1 MGGITD
7 PAKAYFKDGLW
18 AWDGTVWRKQPLL
31 YGYTSALGAR
41 KINNALA
48 AGNNTL
54 DIDAVPADEIWVVTN
69 LAMRYTG
76 TAPTRMTV
84 TLTIDSIGY
93 STYRQETVVTQEVYD
108 RQGWWVLAEGDQ
120 ISMVIIGATLNDTA
134 AVWATGFTTSIVE

>member
-1 MGGITD
+1 MVGITD

-31 YGYTSALGAR
+31 YGYTSVLGAR

-48 AGNNTL
+48 AGNVSL
-54 DIDAVPADEIWVVTN
+54 DIDAVPADEIWIVTN
-69 LAMRYTG
+69 LAMRYSG

-84 TLTIDSIGY
+84 TVTIDSIGY
-93 STYRQETVVTQEVYD
+93 SLYREETVVSNEIYD

-120 ISMVIIGATLNDTA
+120 ISLGIIGATLNDA
-134 AVWATGFTTSIVE
+134 ASIWATGFITSIVE

>member
-1 MGGITD
+1 VVGITD

-41 KINNALA
+41 KIVNALA

-93 STYRQETVVTQEVYD
+93 SVYRQETVVSNEIYD

-120 ISMVIIGATLNDTA
+120 ISMVIIGATLNDA
-134 AVWATGFTTSIVE
+134 ASIWATGFITSIVE